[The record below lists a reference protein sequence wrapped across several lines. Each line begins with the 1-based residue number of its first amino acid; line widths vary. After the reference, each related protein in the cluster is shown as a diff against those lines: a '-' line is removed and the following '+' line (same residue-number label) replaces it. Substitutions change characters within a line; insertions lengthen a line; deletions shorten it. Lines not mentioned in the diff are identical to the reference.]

1 MSIRTILVPLAGSD
15 DIGPVVELGLTMGT
29 DLGAHVEVLHIL
41 SDPKDTIPL
50 LGEGMSVSMI
60 EDMID
65 AAEKEGGDRAARG
78 QQVFDDLCRQFSIP
92 AGGQPG

>member
-1 MSIRTILVPLAGSD
+1 MSIRIILVPLAGSD

-41 SDPKDTIPL
+41 SDPKDTVPL

-60 EDMID
+60 
-65 AAEKEGGDRAARG
+65 
-78 QQVFDDLCRQFSIP
+78 
-92 AGGQPG
+92 